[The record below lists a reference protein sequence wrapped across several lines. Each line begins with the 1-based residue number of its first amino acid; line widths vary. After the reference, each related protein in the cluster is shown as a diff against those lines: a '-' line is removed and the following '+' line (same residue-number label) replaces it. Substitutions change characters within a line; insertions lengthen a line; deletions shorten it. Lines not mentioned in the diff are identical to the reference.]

1 MSDKGEDEL
10 IALVSSEQRGFRRIL
25 FAGFGILFVLV
36 AMSAA
41 LGVYYYSV
49 ANSLEATSARL
60 ERNAFDSRLA
70 ADRQTNQVANL
81 ERAVRRTYD
90 EFRAA
95 SASAPK
101 QSKSAAAIE
110 AVGAYLQRGA
120 HSLNDEL
127 LIESASLN
135 RAGAAPET
143 HALLVGAA
151 ALLAWDRSGE
161 QIAADAT
168 GLPDILAN
176 AKAAFEKAGTDS
188 KLASL
193 AKTGLAWIL
202 FIDASSNRSTYALAD
217 CEAVF
222 RAIEASAVGSEP
234 GPQPLY
240 WRAQCERKLGRTR
253 EALRDYALA
262 LRQSGEIADASRDEA
277 ALTLAMNAFHGVG
290 TELIAT
296 FDIPDETLRAE
307 LDLAVSLC
315 GKVEGGKAE
324 ETQKGSPRM
333 LLARSCLDQAIRL
346 RERLH
351 QTNNQVSGTA
361 ENVSFSYLRD
371 GDFDGAYE
379 NAAAVER
386 TGLFAW
392 NELVRALSAK
402 HVATPAARKAARDA
416 RRNVSFFATG
426 RFNPCEL
433 QVLLNAD
440 LFAEAQSIV
449 EAEHSGEPLV
459 CAASQVA
466 EGSAP
471 PKP

>member
-1 MSDKGEDEL
+1 MSDKAEEDL
-10 IALVSSEQRGFRRIL
+10 IALVSSEQRDFRRIL
-25 FAGFGILFVLV
+25 FAGFGILFLLV

-95 SASAPK
+95 SASAPTR
-101 QSKSAAAIE
+101 SKSAAALE

-127 LIESASLN
+127 LIEAASLN
-135 RAGAAPET
+135 RAGAAPEA
-143 HALLVGAA
+143 HALLVGAT
-151 ALLAWDRSGE
+151 ALLAWERSGE
-161 QIAADAT
+161 QIATDAT
-168 GLPDILAN
+168 GLPDTLAK
-176 AKAAFEKAGTDS
+176 AKAAFEKAKTDPD
-188 KLASL
+188 LAPL
-193 AKTGLAWIL
+193 AQTGLAWIL

-222 RAIEASAVGSEP
+222 RAIEASAVGSTP

-240 WRAQCERKLGRTR
+240 WRAQCERKLGRTH

-290 TELIAT
+290 TELVAT
-296 FDIPDETLRAE
+296 FDMPDEDLRAE
-307 LDLAVSLC
+307 LDLAGSLC
-315 GKVEGGKAE
+315 GKAE
-324 ETQKGSPRM
+324 EGQKGSPRM

-371 GDFDGAYE
+371 GDFDGAYA

-392 NELVRALSAK
+392 NELVRALAAK
-402 HVATPAARKAARDA
+402 HVATPAARKAERDA

-433 QVLLNAD
+433 KVLLNAE
-440 LFAEAQSIV
+440 LFAEARSIV
-449 EAEHSGEPLV
+449 EAEHKGESLV
-459 CAASQVA
+459 CAATQTA
-466 EGSAP
+466 EGSGP